1 MGIFNKKKTT
11 QAEAENVAVSL
22 EQTKK
27 KAGSVK
33 VGANFMQEKYDS
45 IMAEEVAIS
54 TEIRNIQK
62 NFSEVTEEVGNL
74 SSIIIAS
81 HQSIDETG
89 EIANSFQTV
98 KEEIAAAVSDAKTEI
113 DTLKES
119 SNQAIS
125 SYQTMKQTFASLQE
139 SVDEIKQCMTG
150 IIGVANQTNLLSLNA
165 SIEAA
170 RAGEAGKG
178 FAIVA
183 EQVRQLS
190 DEIKKLTS
198 DVEQSIA
205 GIESSTAE
213 LNESIIVSRTAVE
226 ASGANVDVTYELVDK
241 VNETAGKI
249 NEVYDTLCESVDNS
263 KKCVKNIEEYMESSK
278 SSYDRVAQCIEEIN
292 THENKKGV
300 MYEDLYN
307 VLQQL
312 EPIAESIN
320 K

>member
-1 MGIFNKKKTT
+1 MGIFNKKKTAQT
-11 QAEAENVAVSL
+11 EAANVAASL

-27 KAGSVK
+27 KVGSVK
-33 VGANFMQEKYDS
+33 VGASFMQEKYES

-62 NFSEVTEEVGNL
+62 NFSEVTEEVDNL

-89 EIANSFQTV
+89 EIANNFQTV
-98 KEEIAAAVSDAKTEI
+98 KEEIAVAVAEAKTEI

-190 DEIKKLTS
+190 DEIKKLTN

-213 LNESIIVSRTAVE
+213 LNESIIISRTAVE
-226 ASGANVDVTYELVDK
+226 ASGANVDITYELVDK

-263 KKCVKNIEEYMESSK
+263 KKCVKNIEDYMENSR
-278 SSYDRVAQCIEEIN
+278 SSYDRVAQCIDEIN

-312 EPIAESIN
+312 EPIADKI
-320 K
+320 